1 MDKVLIIDDDKD
13 MQSLLSRII
22 SSEGYETLV
31 ADDGK
36 NALKEIKAHLP
47 DVVLLDIKL
56 PGMNGIKVLEEI
68 KKIDRSLIV
77 IMLTGYGDI
86 KDAVHSMKL
95 GAFNYITKPFENRE
109 IIANIKNALR
119 IRQLRRK
126 KRVTLSERE
135 KEVFKWLRKGKT
147 SWDIADILGIT
158 ERTVNFHINNVMQKF
173 NALSRTQALAMAIEA
188 ELIRSK

>member
-1 MDKVLIIDDDKD
+1 MNKVLIIDDDKD
-13 MQSLLSRII
+13 MQSLLLKII
-22 SSEGYETLV
+22 SSEGYETIV

-36 NALKEIKAHLP
+36 KALKEIRAHSP
-47 DVVLLDIKL
+47 DLILLDIKL

-95 GAFNYITKPFENRE
+95 GAFNYITKPFENKE
-109 IIANIKNALR
+109 IVANIKNALR
-119 IRQLRRK
+119 TRHLIRK
-126 KRVTLSERE
+126 KHVTLSPRE

-147 SWDIADILGIT
+147 SWDISVILNIT
-158 ERTVNFHINNVMQKF
+158 ERTVNFHINNVIQKL
-173 NALSRTQALAMAIEA
+173 NAVSRAQALAITIEA
-188 ELIRSK
+188 ELINSE